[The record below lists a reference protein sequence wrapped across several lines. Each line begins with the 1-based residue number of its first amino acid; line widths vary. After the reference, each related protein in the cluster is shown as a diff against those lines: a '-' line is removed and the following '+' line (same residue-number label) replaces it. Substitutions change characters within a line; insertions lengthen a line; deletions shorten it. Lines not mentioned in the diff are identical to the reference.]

1 MHCSIGLRMC
11 LTGLHGDEYL
21 LVPAEVYDG
30 NGFAVRKVPYPPDFS
45 MDRKNICFPPTVT
58 DLTRLDMGKEHAT
71 LTLLCRDL
79 SYPCIGLFSPQAS
92 AWFCEIPQA
101 IEQPDAGIMVKR
113 SL

>member
-21 LVPAEVYDG
+21 LLPAEVYDG
-30 NGFAVRKVPYPPDFS
+30 NGFAVRKV
-45 MDRKNICFPPTVT
+45 PPTVT